1 MSTSPI
7 LLIAY
12 NRPDLTRRVFASI
25 REARPPK
32 LFVAA
37 DGPRPGEP
45 QDLERCRLA
54 RSVIQ
59 VDWDC
64 ELQTLFSETH
74 LGCGV
79 GPSRAISWF
88 FENVEQGIVLEDDC
102 VPSQSFFPFCDEL
115 LDYYQSNDSIFAISG
130 TNILGQIKTSYSF
143 VFSYLGG
150 IWGWATWRRAW
161 KMYDYE
167 MTRWNDPEIR
177 QRIFRLLGD
186 KAQFEAISQT
196 FDNRPTTWD
205 YQWLFTR
212 LAYGGLSVVPAKNL
226 VSNVGFGEQAT
237 HTLDASSNLSRLPT
251 FDLEFPLRIDPHV
264 RVNREFDYLKS
275 KKYGYYSNGG
285 DTSLLKR
292 VPRAFSRTLLA
303 SGYLKLRTRLQS
315 SRMITAATSSKQGEL
330 KEGNPTPKAAQKS
343 AAGTVQARTN
353 EASD

>member
-25 REARPPK
+25 REARPRR

-37 DGPRPGEP
+37 DGPRPDDP
-45 QDLERCRLA
+45 QDFEKCRLA
-54 RSVIQ
+54 RNVIQ

-64 ELQTLFSETH
+64 ELHTLYSEAH

-79 GPSRAISWF
+79 GPSRAISWY
-88 FENVEQGIVLEDDC
+88 FENVEQGIILEDDC

-115 LDYYQSNDSIFAISG
+115 LDYYRGNDSIFAISG
-130 TNILGQIKTSYSF
+130 TNVLGQIKSRYSF

-161 KMYDYE
+161 KLYDYE
-167 MTRWNDPEIR
+167 MRHWNEPETR
-177 QRIFRLLGD
+177 QRILRLLGD
-186 KAQFEAISQT
+186 KAQFAAISQT

-226 VSNVGFGEQAT
+226 VSNVGFGEEAT
-237 HTLDASSNLSRLPT
+237 HTLDANSNLSCLPA
-251 FDLEFPLRIDPHV
+251 FDLDFPLRFDPHV
-264 RVNREFDYLKS
+264 RVNRGFDYLKS
-275 KKYGYYSNGG
+275 KKYGYYKAG
-285 DTSLLKR
+285 DTSIFKR
-292 VPRAFSRTLLA
+292 VPRVFSRTFLA
-303 SGYLKLRTRLQS
+303 SSYLNLKTRL
-315 SRMITAATSSKQGEL
+315 RANRVITAGNSGEQNAPKQTNPELTETERAGGGPEKARSSE
-330 KEGNPTPKAAQKS
+330 AA
-343 AAGTVQARTN
+343 
-353 EASD
+353 E